1 MTNKFRVTN
10 KKDGSVT
17 YHVEGNEQ
25 FVENMSVKVLD
36 KISNYPIMHF
46 ETKKRDDYLTD
57 KQKNNDTNFVKTNIS
72 KLSKHEN
79 KSTDNNRKY
88 VKELVKPS
96 GEVVHQE
103 SDDVTIGDAFKSDLE
118 NFSKEL
124 EQPQDTSF
132 YHTGVKDKDG
142 VKHYR
147 CRYKCQYCDNVG
159 NHYIPTLVDNVQCH
173 NCDKDLPVESVES
186 ITGEEKDLNANWYV
200 AGSYV
205 PRVN

>member
-10 KKDGSVT
+10 KKDGTVT
-17 YHVEGNEQ
+17 YHVEGEATFIKSIAPHILKLLKPDEQ
-25 FVENMSVKVLD
+25 QHKAMQIPKSFNPTKLDQANTQKVED
-36 KISNYPIMHF
+36 K
-46 ETKKRDDYLTD
+46 E
-57 KQKNNDTNFVKTNIS
+57 
-72 KLSKHEN
+72 
-79 KSTDNNRKY
+79 RKY
-88 VKELVKPS
+88 VRELVKPN

-103 SDDVTIGDAFKSDLE
+103 SDDVTIGDAFRGDLE
-118 NFSKEL
+118 KFSKEL
-124 EQPQDTSF
+124 QQPQDTSF

-159 NHYIPTLVDNVQCH
+159 NHYIPSLIDNVQCH

>member
-10 KKDGSVT
+10 KKDGTVT
-17 YHVEGNEQ
+17 YHVEGEATFIKSIAPHILKLLKPDEQ
-25 FVENMSVKVLD
+25 QYKAMQIPKSFNPTKLDQANTQKVED
-36 KISNYPIMHF
+36 K
-46 ETKKRDDYLTD
+46 E
-57 KQKNNDTNFVKTNIS
+57 
-72 KLSKHEN
+72 
-79 KSTDNNRKY
+79 RKY
-88 VKELVKPS
+88 VRELVKPN

-103 SDDVTIGDAFKSDLE
+103 SDDVTIGE
-118 NFSKEL
+118 
-124 EQPQDTSF
+124 DTSF

-159 NHYIPTLVDNVQCH
+159 NHYIPSLIDNVQCH